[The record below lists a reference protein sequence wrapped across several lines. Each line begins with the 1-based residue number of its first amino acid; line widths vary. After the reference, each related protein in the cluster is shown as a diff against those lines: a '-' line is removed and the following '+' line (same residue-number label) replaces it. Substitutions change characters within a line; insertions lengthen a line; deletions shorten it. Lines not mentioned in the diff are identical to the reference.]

1 MLFSMEKRSKYK
13 ALAIITSAGKSSRMG
28 QPKALLPFDENHT
41 FIEQIVATYSEQN
54 IATFVVTNELLA
66 PALAPLV
73 AGAGGFLAPCA
84 KPEWQMI
91 DSLRY
96 GLSCLPVANLPLF
109 IQPVD
114 MPFISAPLLKAML
127 ELVAK
132 KPEAFIV
139 PMTPAGPGHPLLIP
153 PGRLNWLKSPATA
166 GGLKKAL
173 SELKEPPLPLAW
185 SDSRLALNINTP
197 EDYKKLGL

>member
-1 MLFSMEKRSKYK
+1 MEKLSNYK

-28 QPKALLPFDENHT
+28 RPKALLPFDESHT

-54 IATFVVTNELLA
+54 IAALVVTNELLA

-73 AGAGGFLAPCA
+73 AGAGGFLAPLA

-96 GLSCLPVANLPLF
+96 GLSSLPGANLPLF

-114 MPFISAPLLKAML
+114 MPFVSAPLLNAML
-127 ELVAK
+127 ELAAK

-153 PGRLNWLKSPATA
+153 PCRFNWLTSPDTD
-166 GGLKKAL
+166 GGLIKAL
-173 SELKEPPLPLAW
+173 RALNEPPLPLAW
-185 SDSRLALNINTP
+185 SDSRPALNINTP
-197 EDYKKLGL
+197 EDYKAVIGLVIS